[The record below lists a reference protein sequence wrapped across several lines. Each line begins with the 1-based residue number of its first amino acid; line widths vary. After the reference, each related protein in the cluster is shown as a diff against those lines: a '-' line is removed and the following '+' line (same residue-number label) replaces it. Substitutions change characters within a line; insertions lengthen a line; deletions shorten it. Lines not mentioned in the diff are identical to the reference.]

1 MKNRNIKKTVT
12 GQKTIDGAGVHL
24 VRVIGY
30 HDTQDFDPFLMLDA
44 FDSKNPDDYI
54 KGFPWHPHRGI
65 ETLTYLIHGDIEHGD
80 SMGNKGSIC
89 DGGCQWM
96 TAGSGVLHQ
105 EMPQACDHMLGFQL
119 WLNLPSENKMAEP
132 RYFDITSDMVTTL
145 QDETSTIRIIGGYY
159 NGYTGPTQGEYVK
172 PNIYDI
178 SLAPDAQLHF
188 PTDEQHNVFVYVV
201 DGSASFGDSKKEIPF
216 HTAALFDDGTDFT
229 VHAGKDGV
237 RFIFFSGKPLHEEI
251 AWGGPIVMNTREELN
266 HAFHELEEGT
276 FIKHK

>member
-1 MKNRNIKKTVT
+1 MKNRAIKKTVT

-44 FDSKNPDDYI
+44 FDSKNPQDYT

-80 SMGNKGSIC
+80 SMGNQGSIC

-119 WLNLPSENKMAEP
+119 WLNLPAEHKMAEP

-145 QDETSTIRIIGGYY
+145 QDETSTIRIIGGNY
-159 NGYTGPTQGEYVK
+159 NGYTGPTQGKYVQ

-178 SLAPDAQLHF
+178 SLAPNTQICL
-188 PTDEQHNVFVYVV
+188 PTNESHNVFVYIFE
-201 DGSASFGDSKKEIPF
+201 GIASFEDGAKEIPS
-216 HTAALFDDGTDFT
+216 HTAALFGDGTDLC
-229 VHAGKDGV
+229 VQAGKEGI
-237 RFIFFSGKPLHEEI
+237 RFIFFSAPPLHEGI
-251 AWGGPIVMNTREELN
+251 AWGGPIVMNTQEELSN
-266 HAFHELEEGT
+266 AFHELEAGT
-276 FIKHK
+276 FIKHQ